1 METVVLDL
9 SKELENTH
17 STLYFDNFFNSL
29 TLVEKLV
36 QFEVTGKI
44 WLLWKKIKIWKKVTT
59 IFNIPITGLLWSGLI
74 IVKWQWLVHDLR
86 IGRLNTCAI
95 PRDYQ
100 RLQLGYGWYWS
111 SQSKNSF
118 LQMDRKSSGGSY

>member
-1 METVVLDL
+1 MSLLSILTKRKKTELGLVETVVLDL

-44 WLLWKKIKIWKKVTT
+44 WLL
-59 IFNIPITGLLWSGLI
+59 
-74 IVKWQWLVHDLR
+74 
-86 IGRLNTCAI
+86 
-95 PRDYQ
+95 
-100 RLQLGYGWYWS
+100 
-111 SQSKNSF
+111 
-118 LQMDRKSSGGSY
+118 